1 MKRRNPVIFGQQVN
15 PWLLGGLGAAVLLL
29 IASQG
34 ETVVEMVKDV
44 YDNKK
49 RTDYIRKLAKE
60 RNIPEAVALAIFKIE
75 SGGKGFAKDGKM
87 MIRFE
92 PHIFKYHTDPRPVK
106 QRTKPYQGKEV
117 AAVHAGQKS
126 EWDNFARASAIDPQ
140 AAMMSISMGGAQIM
154 GFNHKLV
161 GFPTVEAM
169 FNAYSTS
176 EEAQIRGFFDFVKNT
191 GLEKAAKSGDFLT
204 FARGYNGKG
213 QKGYDVKMKK
223 LYDELVK
230 QGYAGIA

>member
-15 PWLLGGLGAAVLLL
+15 PWLLGGLGAAVLLF
-29 IASQG
+29 IATKG
-34 ETVVEMVKDV
+34 ETVAEMVKDV
-44 YDNKK
+44 FDNKK
-49 RTDYIRKLAKE
+49 RTDFIRKLAKE
-60 RNIPEAVALAIFKIE
+60 RGIPEAVALAIFKIE
-75 SGGKGFAKDGKM
+75 SGGKGFSKDGKM
-87 MIRFE
+87 VIRFE
-92 PHIFKYHTDPRPVK
+92 GHKFKEYSG
-106 QRTKPYQGKEV
+106 GKTV
-117 AAVHAGQKS
+117 AVVHAGQKS
-126 EWDNFARASAIDPQ
+126 EWDNFNRATAIDPQ
-140 AAMMSISMGGAQIM
+140 AAMMAISMGGAQIM